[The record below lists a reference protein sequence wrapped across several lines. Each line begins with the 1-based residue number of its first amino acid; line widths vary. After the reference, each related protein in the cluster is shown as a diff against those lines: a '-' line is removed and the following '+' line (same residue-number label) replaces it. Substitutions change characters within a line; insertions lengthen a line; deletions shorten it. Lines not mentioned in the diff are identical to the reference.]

1 MQCFLRRVVAFVVV
15 LALAGTAA
23 ARAAE
28 TSARCRLANPFFA
41 FDNGVGRGVLDPQ
54 QQAAILAELGYAGIG
69 YTGTH
74 NIPAMLQAVDARKL
88 KMFSTYVSS
97 SVDPKKPKYDPGL
110 PEAIRQLR
118 GRDTIL
124 WLNMT
129 GGKPSGTASDERAV
143 AIARELADMAAA
155 AQLRVVFYP
164 HVGMYVARV
173 EDAVRIV
180 KQAGRKNLGVSLNLC
195 HWLKLDKEENLQ
207 QRLREAMPY
216 LMLVSINGADHQGD
230 WTRLI
235 QTLDRGEFDV
245 YGFLKTLRRE
255 GYTGPIGLQGYMIKG
270 DPRENLRR
278 SMPPGGSSPREWR
291 PKDRR
296 SRSKISPLARRI

>member
-1 MQCFLRRVVAFVVV
+1 
-15 LALAGTAA
+15 
-23 ARAAE
+23 
-28 TSARCRLANPFFA
+28 
-41 FDNGVGRGVLDPQ
+41 VLDPEA
-54 QQAAILAELGYAGIG
+54 QAAILAELGYAGLG
-69 YTGTH
+69 YSGTR
-74 NIPAMLQAVDARKL
+74 NIPAVLKALDARGLKL
-88 KMFSTYVSS
+88 FSIYVGT

-129 GGKPSGTASDERAV
+129 GGKPSGTERDEAAV
-143 AIARELADMAAA
+143 AIAGEVADLAEAAH
-155 AQLRVVFYP
+155 LRVVLYP

-180 KQAGRKNLGVSLNLC
+180 KKAERKNLGVSLNLC
-195 HWLKLDKEENLQ
+195 HWLKLDKEENLR

-230 WTRLI
+230 WARLI

-245 YGFLKTLRRE
+245 YNFLKTLRRE

-278 SMPPGGSSPREWR
+278 SMATWR
-291 PKDRR
+291 KFVERMAAER
-296 SRSKISPLARRI
+296 

>member
-1 MQCFLRRVVAFVVV
+1 MGLQKGFRMNIRRSTVVFVVAM
-15 LALAGTAA
+15 ALTAA
-23 ARAAE
+23 R
-28 TSARCRLANPFFA
+28 SAPADGPGGPLQLANPFFA
-41 FDNGVGRGVLDPQ
+41 FDNGVGRGTLDPT
-54 QQAAILAELGYAGIG
+54 QQAAILADLGYAGIG
-69 YTGTH
+69 YSGTR
-74 NIPAMLQAVDARKL
+74 NIPAVLKALDARGLKL
-88 KMFSTYVSS
+88 FSIYVGS
-97 SVDPKKPKYDPGL
+97 SVDLKKPKFDPGL

-118 GRDTIL
+118 GRDTII
-124 WLNMT
+124 WLNMM
-129 GGKPSGTASDERAV
+129 GGKASGTASDERAV
-143 AIARELADMAAA
+143 AIVDEVADLAAA
-155 AQLRVVFYP
+155 AQLRVVLYP

-195 HWLKLDKEENLQ
+195 HWLKLDQEANLPE
-207 QRLREAMPY
+207 RLREAMPY

-278 SMPPGGSSPREWR
+278 SMDAWRKFVARMAAGS
-291 PKDRR
+291 
-296 SRSKISPLARRI
+296 